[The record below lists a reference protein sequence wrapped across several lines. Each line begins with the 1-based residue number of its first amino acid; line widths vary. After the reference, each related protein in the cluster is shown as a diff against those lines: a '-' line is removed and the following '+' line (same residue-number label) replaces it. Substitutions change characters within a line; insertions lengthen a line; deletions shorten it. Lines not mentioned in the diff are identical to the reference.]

1 MNRILLTTFSA
12 WLLASTTATA
22 QVSQKVSQ
30 MLPKASSEVVFNKT
44 HLQAPK
50 TLNKSLLRTAATR
63 SGLADNQ
70 IYMGPYKTDELR
82 EAGNGISFGTGTFKV
97 GVVIDRPMAMKYNGA
112 KIVAIRYGL
121 CSDVVNPKVF
131 VKTVNSEGKMSD
143 TDVVSQAAES
153 GATGWNT
160 VTLPTPYEINVD
172 GSDVAAFMIGY
183 EFTTATDPYA
193 VSTVAT
199 GTATDLYAYGDL
211 GQGEAW
217 NGLGTNYGA
226 LSVQCIVEKDGGF
239 HVVDGMLSDFKTPRY
254 VQKGNKMDLN
264 WTCTSFLGDIDNAEF
279 GVRINDTEIAT
290 LPYNGTISEEGVSL
304 NVSIEVP
311 EDAVKMASYNN
322 ISLYIKKLNGETP
335 TDKNTLGDDAITNLF
350 VPYANSFNR
359 QKQLVEFFT
368 SQAGQYCKYGDDL
381 LTTLSEKRD
390 DLAMVGVHASLTSG
404 TDQWA
409 LRDAGYIIS
418 FSAGSVPSASLNRY
432 YYNST
437 FNGDN
442 LAVATDYAESYK
454 EQAAELISAAIDES
468 NKDYPAFAT
477 VDLATSYDTNAKT
490 INIKV
495 SGQNVSDFKQVMG
508 DDAVLTVYLTHDNL
522 SGEQANGSSSILK
535 YKNNHVLRKIVSDPL
550 GDAISWDGTSYE
562 KNYQVA
568 LDDSW
573 KTNRLNVVAF
583 ISRPIKYNSD
593 NVFTTAISD
602 AWVTNANSCKLGE
615 STATGIDNAITETEN
630 VTEIARYTLDGVK
643 ISAPVKGVNIVKY
656 SNGKTVKVVVE

>member
-12 WLLASTTATA
+12 LLLATTAATA
-22 QVSQKVSQ
+22 QVNQKVSQ
-30 MLPKASSEVVFNKT
+30 TLPKASSEMVYSK
-44 HLQAPK
+44 A
-50 TLNKSLLRTAATR
+50 TLRTPQTLTKSLVRTTAVTR
-63 SGLADNQ
+63 SSLADNQ
-70 IYMGPYKTDELR
+70 IYMGPYKTDDLR
-82 EAGNGISFGTGTFKV
+82 EAGNGISFGAGTFKV
-97 GVVIDRPMAMKYNGA
+97 GVVIDRPVAMKYNGA

-121 CSDVVNPKVF
+121 CADVVNPKVF
-131 VKTVNSEGKMSD
+131 VKTINSEGRMSD
-143 TDVVSQAAES
+143 TDVVSQGAES
-153 GATGWNT
+153 GVTGWNT
-160 VTLPTPYEINVD
+160 ITLPTPYEINVD
-172 GSDVAAFMIGY
+172 GTDVAAFMIGY

-193 VSTVAT
+193 VSTVPTSPAS
-199 GTATDLYAYGDL
+199 DLYAYGDL
-211 GQGEAW
+211 GQGEVW
-217 NGLGTNYGA
+217 NGIGTNYGT

-239 HVVDGMLSDFKTPRY
+239 HVVDGMLSDFTTPRY
-254 VQKGNKMDLN
+254 VQKGNKIDLN
-264 WTCTSFLGDIDNAEF
+264 WTCSSFLGDIDNAEF
-279 GVRINDTEIAT
+279 GVSVNDKEIAT

-304 NVSIEVP
+304 NVSVDVP
-311 EDAVKMASYNN
+311 EDVVNMAAYNN

-335 TDKNTLGDDAITNLF
+335 TDKNTLGDDAITNRF
-350 VPYANSFNR
+350 VPYTNSFNR

-368 SQAGQYCKYGDDL
+368 SQAGQYCKYGDEVL
-381 LTTLSEKRD
+381 KALSAKRD

-409 LRDAGYIIS
+409 LNDAGYIIS

-442 LAVATDYAESYK
+442 LAVATDYNDSYK
-454 EQAAELISAAIDES
+454 EQAADLISSAIDES

-477 VDLATSYDTNAKT
+477 VDLATSYDTDAKK

-522 SGEQANGSSSILK
+522 KGDQADGSSSLLR
-535 YKNNHVLRKIVSDPL
+535 YQNDNVLRKIVSAPL

-562 KNYQVA
+562 KNYEVV

-573 KTNRLNVVAF
+573 KTNRLKVVAF
-583 ISRPIKYNSD
+583 ISRPIKYSD
-593 NVFTTAISD
+593 NLFTTSISD

-615 STATGIDNAITETEN
+615 STETGIDHAVIEAGE
-630 VTEIARYTLDGVK
+630 VTEVARYTLDGMK
-643 ISAPVKGVNIVKY
+643 ISAPVKGINIVKY